1 MDVAKKVVLVV
12 LDGGADRPT
21 VSRETPLMAASR
33 PFLDRLAAEGILG
46 IMDVIAP
53 GTPPGSD
60 TAHLSLLGYTPEEI
74 YTGRGPFEAAGVG
87 INVRP
92 GDIAFRANFA
102 TVKDTTVVD
111 RRAGRISDTHQLSE
125 AIRTNVH
132 LDCEFIFKESV
143 GHRAALVLRGDDL
156 SPAVTPTDPLHSGS
170 PVARAAPLKSDN
182 AAATTARIVNEF
194 TQQVH
199 AILRDHP
206 MNLERERHGQLA
218 ANMVLLRGAGDV
230 PHLVPFEQRTGLKAA
245 VIAATALVIGI
256 GKLTGMEYI
265 PTQGAT
271 GHVDSNI
278 EGKVDNVN
286 KALKHHDFILLNI
299 KGADE
304 AGHDGNFD
312 VKSKFLSH
320 VDQVLSKLNID
331 DSIITVVTA
340 DHSTPVSL
348 KEHSGD
354 PVPFLIHGKGVRTDQ
369 TNEFNEFY
377 AAQGGMHRI
386 RGLDMMPVLMDLL
399 GLRKKFGA

>member
-1 MDVAKKVVLVV
+1 MDVAKKIVLVV
-12 LDGGADRPT
+12 LDGGGDRPT
-21 VSRETPLMAASR
+21 VGKKTPLMAASR
-33 PFLDRLAAEGILG
+33 PFLDHMATEGILG

-60 TAHLSLLGYTPEEI
+60 TAHLSLLGYAPEEA

-92 GDIAFRANFA
+92 GDIAFRGNFA
-102 TVKDTTVVD
+102 TVKDGMVVD
-111 RRAGRISDTHQLSE
+111 RRAGRISDTRQLAE
-125 AIRTNVH
+125 AIRTRVH

-143 GHRAALVLRGDDL
+143 GHRAALVLRGEEL
-156 SPAVTPTDPLHSGS
+156 SPMIRSTDPLHAGEPIVSS
-170 PVARAAPLKSDN
+170 TPLKDDDSS
-182 AAATTARIVNEF
+182 TRTARIVNEF
-194 TQQVH
+194 TRQVH
-199 AILRDHP
+199 LILKDLPINR
-206 MNLERERHGQLA
+206 ERERHGQLP
-218 ANMVLLRGAGDV
+218 ANMVLLRGAGAV

-256 GKLTGMEYI
+256 GKLTGMQYF
-265 PTQGAT
+265 PTKGAT
-271 GHVDSNI
+271 GHINSNI

-286 KALKHHDFILLNI
+286 KALKDHDFILLNI

-320 VDQVLSKLNID
+320 VDRVLSKLDID
-331 DSIITVVTA
+331 DSIITVITA

-354 PVPFLIHGKGVRTDQ
+354 PVPFLIRGKGVRTDQ